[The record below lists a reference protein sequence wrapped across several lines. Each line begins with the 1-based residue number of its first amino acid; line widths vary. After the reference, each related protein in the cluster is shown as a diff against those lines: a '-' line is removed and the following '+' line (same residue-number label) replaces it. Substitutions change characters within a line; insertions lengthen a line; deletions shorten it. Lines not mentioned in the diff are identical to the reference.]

1 MNRALRVYRI
11 DDIVQ
16 EEYIQFPLSLLANP
30 QYRDMSLEAKM
41 MYALLRN
48 RLTLSQRNHWI
59 NDRGEVYLIYTREE
73 AADTLHISYKKAI
86 NAFKE
91 LIGADLLWEERQ
103 GRGYPNLLYVLKAEV
118 TDADAAAFSGR
129 FEDIGPAAESGGEPC
144 PEQACQAGCPRP
156 DEAAHPDM
164 PKPHIK
170 TCQNGMS
177 GYAETAHQDLS
188 KRQASKIENRKTE
201 NRKLEIHPSIDQ
213 QAELE
218 EILENCEL
226 PIFEEGVRE
235 MFRTAV
241 ERLYYA
247 DGLRVGPSTLP
258 QASVRRMLRTLTG
271 DDLLEVL
278 AAMQQNDRPVKN
290 VMSYVMS
297 IIINQISSRHS
308 SLILHL
314 PAGWQTGSDVYAHA
328 PE

>member
-1 MNRALRVYRI
+1 
-11 DDIVQ
+11 
-16 EEYIQFPLSLLANP
+16 
-30 QYRDMSLEAKM
+30 
-41 MYALLRN
+41 
-48 RLTLSQRNHWI
+48 
-59 NDRGEVYLIYTREE
+59 
-73 AADTLHISYKKAI
+73 
-86 NAFKE
+86 
-91 LIGADLLWEERQ
+91 
-103 GRGYPNLLYVLKAEV
+103 
-118 TDADAAAFSGR
+118 
-129 FEDIGPAAESGGEPC
+129 
-144 PEQACQAGCPRP
+144 
-156 DEAAHPDM
+156 M

-201 NRKLEIHPSIDQ
+201 NRKLETHPSIDQ

-297 IIINQISSRHS
+297 MIINQISSRHS